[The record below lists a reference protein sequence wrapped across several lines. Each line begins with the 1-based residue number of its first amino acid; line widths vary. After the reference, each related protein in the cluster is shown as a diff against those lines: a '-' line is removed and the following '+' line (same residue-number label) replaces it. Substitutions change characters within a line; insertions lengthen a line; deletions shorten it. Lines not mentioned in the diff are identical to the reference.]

1 MPTKVEINGRI
12 VEFDQPPT
20 PEDIDKAAAELS
32 GPGWGTTIAAG
43 AARIG
48 APIVG
53 GMVGSVGG
61 PWGAAAGAALGGAA
75 GEEIGDWIEGKD
87 DGYKDAALSAGLSA
101 LPAGPAARAVE
112 TVGTTAARRVGLHM
126 LEGAA
131 QGTLQGAV
139 TAPVMEGRA
148 PTAGEVA
155 AGAAGGAVLGGA
167 FGGGAELYSKAR
179 GVYRAGAEIVDD
191 LAGADAAAQAHIAA
205 KAAPVADD
213 FGAEDAL
220 ARELVG
226 PPEPARPV
234 LDYHAIREMDADA
247 LEAAAVAEREHER
260 GAAARVFGPDVAAR
274 YEALQR
280 TANSPFP
287 SDRADA
293 AARETEALEAGL
305 SESQRADLFGIGQV
319 GYNADELRGIARA
332 ARDYAPGNVEDVS
345 TDDLLNTVGRELLE
359 RDPDVDP
366 VSAVRLRG
374 ALRELGTRGESM
386 DVISEAVRRRAIQ
399 QGIPPDDARVLL
411 GSTLDRMSKPPEAPP
426 SASTAAAP
434 QGEAPQPQRAPET
447 RPPAGIDPD
456 TQEPVGPATD
466 WGTPP
471 RSPLRP
477 YADGDATVPEA
488 GPMSPERMDRAIETA
503 HRVLPADVAAE
514 VDDVYRQLGEE
525 RMRDAGGGVETV
537 ARREALATH
546 VLVDPDIPIPP
557 AAHTSVE
564 EQAMS
569 DVLRVTGADVVRLR
583 ELAAANPDDEVIGQA
598 LNRALGR
605 MSNVAYGLTG
615 SFSTA
620 GRALQAAQ
628 TIIAHDT
635 PAARIAAFAAKAA
648 KMDIPRADIEEA
660 MRRAGDDPIKQYEE
674 LLKFARRGHRLTS
687 YYVLNLLTSPLT
699 LSRNLIGNA
708 LRFAAVPVDRA
719 VAGGVSAVKSAVT
732 GRNRAVYA
740 REATHYLA
748 GAWAARADAMRAV
761 VEIYKHGYSRSQAA
775 NQVLSG
781 KFDVTPE
788 PFSGGLKNPYNVISR
803 TLEATDQFFR
813 ALSMS
818 GERQA
823 LATTTALN
831 EAKALVKRGDLTDA
845 DFDKWVV
852 DRTATLKEK
861 FTQAPPKSLLE
872 EANRAVFRE
881 DNAWGGAVA
890 HTDDL
895 MGWGKPLRRVVLPF
909 VRTPANIMRQGLE
922 HSPLGIAKR
931 GFYAGGRA
939 GTLRQGEFVVG
950 STVAALV
957 AQGVVQGTI
966 VGTPPKDPE
975 KREMFSAKYGNGNFI
990 DIPGYGKIPF
1000 TELGPFGVSMGIVA
1014 NAIQPYVDD
1023 GKEIDDYTAS
1033 DIVEKSMQG
1042 AINAGTG
1049 MLDASYLSGAA
1060 EFIKAIQG
1068 GDYNDVG
1075 KAMTAWGQDRIRSL
1089 VPGQGA
1095 LRAAT
1100 YASDDVTR
1108 KPEGLAE
1115 RIGMGLPDWSRPVAN
1130 ALGVPTAGQVKP
1142 RLDAFGLPVKRD
1154 RSGAAALSPVSPA
1167 LERGDSTVRKE
1178 LRKQDV
1184 FPGGMN
1190 KPIDE
1195 VTVGRDTKTTKKEK
1209 LPVDPG
1215 NSLIMNSA
1223 KGQLQHYRWRRL
1235 FETEAYKNATPEG
1248 KKKMISDQKAASTK
1262 YVKERA
1268 ADGLRAKRN
1277 LTVRELLTGLVPE
1290 DSIVE
1295 IKRPDTQGP
1304 SMFSPSEAGASENIP
1319 PPPTPAAKD
1328 GKITK
1333 RGYDMLRNLEHE
1345 VDGFRKDGSR
1355 DYLKD
1360 RLRDN
1365 PDWDYLDLFRAYRDS
1380 IANNAS
1386 PEYLDAIDERV
1397 QAIDD
1402 EFGAMGGD
1410 MYEETRAERDFTDTG
1425 AETAALNQAK
1435 AELREQLIGAGV
1447 PGDLVNHPMYRDRL
1461 EERVRA
1467 LTGQGTTT
1475 TTTPTS
1481 TTTTTTRPGEGAAG
1495 KPITATQRGKVRYLS
1510 NL

>member
-1 MPTKVEINGRI
+1 MPRVEINGRI
-12 VEFDQPPT
+12 VEFDHPPT
-20 PEDIDKAAAELS
+20 EEDIDRAAAELS

-53 GMVGSVGG
+53 GMVGSVAG
-61 PWGAAAGAALGGAA
+61 PFGAAGGAALGGAA
-75 GEEIGDWIEGKD
+75 GEEFADWLEGND

-101 LPAGPAARAVE
+101 LPAGPAARAIE
-112 TVGTTAARRVGLHM
+112 TVGTTAARRIGLHM

-179 GVYRAGAEIVDD
+179 GAYRAGAEIVDD

-205 KAAPVADD
+205 KAAPVAEPAGPPPPGHVRLYHGSAGDPPTTGGGRWVSPDPEYAKNYRAGAQLYFVDVPEDAPFLRKAFDDTGADMKAPYANTDVPEAVAMRMRPIADD

-226 PPEPARPV
+226 PPEPP
-234 LDYHAIREMDADA
+234 EM
-247 LEAAAVAEREHER
+247 
-260 GAAARVFGPDVAAR
+260 
-274 YEALQR
+274 
-280 TANSPFP
+280 
-287 SDRADA
+287 
-293 AARETEALEAGL
+293 
-305 SESQRADLFGIGQV
+305 V
-319 GYNADELRGIARA
+319 G
-332 ARDYAPGNVEDVS
+332 
-345 TDDLLNTVGRELLE
+345 
-359 RDPDVDP
+359 
-366 VSAVRLRG
+366 
-374 ALRELGTRGESM
+374 
-386 DVISEAVRRRAIQ
+386 
-399 QGIPPDDARVLL
+399 
-411 GSTLDRMSKPPEAPP
+411 PPEPP
-426 SASTAAAP
+426 EP
-434 QGEAPQPQRAPET
+434 PQPPRAPET
-447 RPPAGIDPD
+447 RPPSIDPN

-503 HRVLPADVAAE
+503 HRVLPPEVAAE
-514 VDDVYRQLGEE
+514 VDDVYRQLGED
-525 RMRDAGGGVETV
+525 RMRDAGGGVESV
-537 ARREALATH
+537 ARRESLATH

-564 EQAMS
+564 EQAMA

-583 ELAAANPDDEVIGQA
+583 ELAAANPDDEVVAQA

-605 MSNVAYGLTG
+605 MTNVAYGLTG
-615 SFSTA
+615 SLSTA

-635 PAARIAAFAAKAA
+635 PAARIAAFSAKAA

-660 MRRAGDDPIKQYEE
+660 MRRAGDDPVKQYEE
-674 LLKFARRGHRLTS
+674 LLKFARRGHRMTS

-708 LRFAAVPVDRA
+708 LRFASVPVDRA
-719 VAGGVSAVKSAVT
+719 VAGAVSAAKSAVT
-732 GRNRAVYA
+732 GRNRTVYA
-740 REATHYLA
+740 REAKHYLA
-748 GAWAARADAMRAV
+748 GAWAARADAMRSV
-761 VEIYKHGYSRSQAA
+761 VEIYKYGYSRSQAA

-788 PFSGGLKNPYNVISR
+788 PFGGGLKNPYNAISR

-831 EAKALVKRGDLTDA
+831 EAKAELKRGTLTEA

-852 DRTATLKEK
+852 DRTAKLKEK
-861 FTQAPPKSLLE
+861 FTQEPPKSLLE

-881 DNAWGGAVA
+881 DNAWGGAIA
-890 HTDDL
+890 HIDAL
-895 MGWGKPLRRVVLPF
+895 MGWGSPLRKVVLPF

-922 HSPLGIAKR
+922 HSPLGVLKGIPGRGRAAK
-931 GFYAGGRA
+931 GFYAGGREGA
-939 GTLRQGEFVVG
+939 LRQGEFVVG

-1000 TELGPFGVSMGIVA
+1000 TELGPFGVSMGLVA
-1014 NAIQPYVDD
+1014 NAVQPYIDD
-1023 GKEIDDYTAS
+1023 GKEIDDYTAG

-1130 ALGVPTAGQVKP
+1130 ALGVPTSGQIKP

-1268 ADGLRAKRN
+1268 ADGLRAGRA

-1295 IKRPDTQGP
+1295 IKRPDKQGP
-1304 SMFSPSEAGASENIP
+1304 SMFSPSEAGAADIP
-1319 PPPTPAAKD
+1319 PQEAQHPFPPRYQNPTVGLDSRGKPRKEGPLSVD
-1328 GKITK
+1328 GKLT
-1333 RGYDMLRNLEHE
+1333 RRAYDLLKDLESE
-1345 VDGFRKDGSR
+1345 VDDIRGGGMR
-1355 DYLKD
+1355 DLLKD
-1360 RLRDN
+1360 AMRDN
-1365 PDWDYLDLFRAYRDS
+1365 PDWDYLDLFRAYEQ
-1380 IANNAS
+1380 N
-1386 PEYLDAIDERV
+1386 LDAKTPDDYREMVRERIQEV
-1397 QAIDD
+1397 DSESLQ
-1402 EFGAMGGD
+1402 GGD
-1410 MYEETRAERDFTDTG
+1410 FWEETRPERDFTDTG
-1425 AETAALNQAK
+1425 AEAAALNQAK

-1447 PGDLVNHPMYRDRL
+1447 PGDLVNHPMYRDQL
-1461 EERVRA
+1461 EARVRA
-1467 LTGQGTTT
+1467 LTGQGTTTT

-1495 KPITATQRGKVRYLS
+1495 KAITATQRGKVRYLS